1 MFRIVGRI
9 MKKEFIQTFRD
20 KRMLA
25 IIMVAPVLQTI
36 IFGFAVN
43 LDLTAQPVVVC
54 DRDRSPE
61 SRRVIQALAETDGF
75 TVVAQMDEDDQAE
88 HAVLLGDATVALMIP
103 RGFSKDMKRG
113 GAELFIGVDGSD
125 SNTATRTGQEA
136 ASIIGALN
144 QKDLLLT
151 LKQLAVRRGASTD
164 AAFPE
169 LSIVSRTW
177 FNPSMRSAVF
187 FVPGVLGLVLMVI
200 TMLLTSLGL
209 TREKEIGTLEQIMV
223 TPIRPWQLIMG
234 KILPFAILGLFD
246 VLLIVAAAAA
256 IFGIPS
262 AGPVWAL
269 LLSASLFLMTSL
281 GMGLFIS
288 TISATQQ
295 QAMMNA
301 FFVMLPA
308 LMLSGFVYPIENMP
322 QAIQYLTILNPLRY
336 FVETTRG
343 IMVKGAGIHDL
354 WPTLSMLGGLGLL
367 VLTSASL
374 RFKKRSS

>member
-75 TVVAQMDEDDQAE
+75 SIVQQVDEDDQAE
-88 HAVLLGDATVALMIP
+88 RAVLLGDATVALLIP
-103 RGFSKDMKRG
+103 KEFSRDMDRG
-113 GAELFIGVDGSD
+113 GAELFIGIDGSD
-125 SNTATRTGQEA
+125 SNTATRAGQEA

-144 QKDLLLT
+144 QKNMLLT
-151 LKQLAVRRGASTD
+151 LKHLAARRGASTD
-164 AAFPE
+164 TAFPE

-187 FVPGVLGLVLMVI
+187 FVPAVLGLVLMVI
-200 TMLLTSLGL
+200 TMMLTSLGL

-223 TPIRPWQLIMG
+223 TPIRPWQLIVG

-246 VLLIVAAAAA
+246 VSLIVAAAAA
-256 IFGIPS
+256 IFNIPS
-262 AGPVWAL
+262 AGPIWAL

-281 GMGLFIS
+281 GLGLFIS
-288 TISATQQ
+288 TISSTQQ

-308 LMLSGFVYPIENMP
+308 LMLSGFVYPIDNMP
-322 QAIQYLTILNPLRY
+322 QSIQYLTIFNPLRY
-336 FVETTRG
+336 FVESTRG
-343 IMVKGAGIHDL
+343 IMVKGAGIADL

-367 VLTSASL
+367 VLISASM